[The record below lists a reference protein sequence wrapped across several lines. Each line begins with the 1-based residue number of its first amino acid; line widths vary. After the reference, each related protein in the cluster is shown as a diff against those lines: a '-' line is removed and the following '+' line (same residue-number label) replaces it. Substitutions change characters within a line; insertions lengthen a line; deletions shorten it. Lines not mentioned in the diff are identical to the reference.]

1 MNRRG
6 LLALIH
12 CARKDLALT
21 EDTYRAMM
29 ANIGGAESAAA
40 LSDADL
46 GRVVDHLRKLGWK
59 PKSAGKRSESPVVR
73 KIWAMWT
80 DLGKRGAL
88 TSPTRPALRAY
99 VKRLTGVEEPE
110 WLNAGQAR
118 KVIENLKSWQTRVE
132 KGATAK

>member
-1 MNRRG
+1 QRLHRRGRCPRQCGADAGAPCRARARGDAPAARGSCAEARMNRRG

-12 CARKDLALT
+12 CARKDHALT

-73 KIWAMWT
+73 KIWAM
-80 DLGKRGAL
+80 
-88 TSPTRPALRAY
+88 
-99 VKRLTGVEEPE
+99 
-110 WLNAGQAR
+110 
-118 KVIENLKSWQTRVE
+118 
-132 KGATAK
+132 